1 MEFQSTKTRSFL
13 QRHGMLPD
21 EMPLPN
27 AVELFVEDMDRGL
40 SGQGKGLR
48 HIILFSGHAHP
59 PLRVYLLAYLPKL
72 AI

>member
-40 SGQGKGLR
+40 SGQGGSMDMIPTYLSCGR
-48 HIILFSGHAHP
+48 
-59 PLRVYLLAYLPKL
+59 PL
-72 AI
+72 